1 MHINADYFLRVQN
14 ITPHKKTTI
23 ALPAENDKN
32 PK

>member
-1 MHINADYFLRVQN
+1 MQIIFYVCKISPQK
-14 ITPHKKTTI
+14 KKTTI

>member
-1 MHINADYFLRVQN
+1 MQIIFYVCK
-14 ITPHKKTTI
+14 ISPKKKTTI